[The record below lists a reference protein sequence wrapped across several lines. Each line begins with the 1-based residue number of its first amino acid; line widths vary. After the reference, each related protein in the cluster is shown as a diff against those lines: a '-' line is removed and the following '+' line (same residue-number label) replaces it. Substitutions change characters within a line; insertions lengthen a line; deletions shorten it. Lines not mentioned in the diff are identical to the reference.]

1 MNALVLERRIA
12 FAIAVLTA
20 LSGIALVFAPPKLL
34 ALLTVLPPDT
44 ADLHLFAIVGMF
56 MAVVGGLLGHALHR
70 PLALP
75 TVLPWSTLQ
84 KFLAAVFVA
93 WGIWRGVLGPLG
105 WPIAAID
112 FATAL
117 LFLDLRRR
125 LASTRPT
132 R

>member
-1 MNALVLERRIA
+1 MNVLVLERRLA
-12 FAIAVLTA
+12 LFIAVLTA
-20 LSGIALVFAPPKLL
+20 LSGIALIVVPPSLL
-34 ALLTVLPPDT
+34 ALLTVAPPDA
-44 ADLHLFAIVGMF
+44 ADRHLFAIVGMF

-75 TVLPWSTLQ
+75 TLLPWSTLQ

-125 LASTRPT
+125 LAFTR
-132 R
+132 